1 MNMSDPAGAPP
12 GDRPWSRRDLLQLA
26 GAGVS
31 MLALPPAL
39 AQGRRD
45 GGVAALRA
53 SAFSQ
58 VIRPGARSDV
68 WGFNGSVPGPVL
80 RYRRGDTA
88 RIAVTNALPR
98 DAATTVHWHGI
109 RVPNAMDGVP
119 QVTQDPIPVGQT
131 FTYEFRVP
139 DAGTYWYH
147 PHQMSYEQVARGMY
161 GTLIVEEDR
170 PLPVDREVLWVL
182 GDFKLDAKGRQVD
195 DFGRLQDL
203 GGGGRLGNVL
213 ALDGRQAGRDRRLA
227 VRSGER
233 IRLRLLN
240 AATARIFL
248 LDFRGQQPVVV
259 AYDGQAVEP
268 HPLPQGLLLLGP
280 GMRTDLVLDCEGA
293 PGDTFPVID
302 RRDQGHHIA
311 TIAYERKP
319 AVRSR
324 ALRDPVRI
332 EANALPEPDP
342 AKAVE
347 HFLVFEGGLLGKP
360 AIGMVDGKPLKMA
373 EIMQSRGL
381 AWSMNYVA
389 EHEHA
394 MLHTPLFTF
403 RRGEHVVLKMVNE
416 TEFEHPMHLH
426 GHSFRVLRVND
437 RPTRLREWR
446 DTVMVAPR
454 GSVDIAFVADNPGEW
469 MFHCHILEHAAG
481 GMMGTVA
488 VD

>member
-1 MNMSDPAGAPP
+1 MNIADPAGAPP
-12 GDRPWSRRDLLQLA
+12 GDRPLSRRDLLQLA
-26 GAGVS
+26 GAGIS
-31 MLALPPAL
+31 MLALPPSL
-39 AQGRRD
+39 AQGGRE
-45 GGVAALRA
+45 GSVANLRA
-53 SAFSQ
+53 SAFAQ
-58 VIRPGARSDV
+58 AVRPGARSDV

-88 RIAVTNALPR
+88 RIAVANALPR
-98 DAATTVHWHGI
+98 DASTTVHWHGI

-119 QVTQDPIPVGQT
+119 QVTQDPIPAGKT
-131 FTYEFRVP
+131 FTYEFPVP

-161 GTLIVEEDR
+161 GTLIVEEDK
-170 PLPVDREVLWVL
+170 PPPVDREVLWVL
-182 GDFKLDAKGRQVD
+182 GDFKLDPKGRQVD

-213 ALDGRQAGRDRRLA
+213 ALNGRQAGRDRRLA

-259 AYDGQAVEP
+259 SYDGQAVEP

-293 PGDTFPVID
+293 PGDAFPVID

-319 AVRSR
+319 AVRGR

-342 AKAVE
+342 ARAVE

-373 EIMQSRGL
+373 EIMRSRGL
-381 AWSMNYVA
+381 AWTMNYVA

-403 RRGEHVVLKMVNE
+403 RRGEHVVLKMINE

-426 GHSFRVLRVND
+426 GHSFRVLRVNG
-437 RPTRLREWR
+437 RPTRWREWR

-488 VD
+488 VE